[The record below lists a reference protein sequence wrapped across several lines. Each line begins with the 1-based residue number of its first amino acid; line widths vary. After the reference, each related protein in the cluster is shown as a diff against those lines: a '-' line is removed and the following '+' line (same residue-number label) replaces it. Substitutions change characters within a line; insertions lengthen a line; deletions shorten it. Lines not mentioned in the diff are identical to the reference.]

1 MKRYPSLFTPAVLSL
16 SIAVALSALSGSS
29 ANAQTAAA
37 ATSITATPATA
48 VSTSSAST
56 ATTSSALVAVAG
68 IVSGSPESVSFSGQA
83 QVSTKVVTD
92 PDFGNPPTVVISI
105 DLSSITGV
113 GSSTKKK
120 YAISNQEIL
129 TRKLAAADTVQM
141 TFPFYMSGT
150 SAIGATTVGMA
161 SFNLSFDMTTLKLT
175 GVSGSIASPQ

>member
-29 ANAQTAAA
+29 ANAQTAVTASPAA
-37 ATSITATPATA
+37 A

-83 QVSTKVVTD
+83 QVSTKAVTD

-105 DLSSITGV
+105 NLSSITGV

-120 YAISNQEIL
+120 YVISNQEIL

-141 TFPFYMSGT
+141 TFPFYVSGT
-150 SAIGATTVGMA
+150 SAIGAATVGMA